1 MPRNKFYVKISRNN
15 ILAVWAA
22 VTGPVLLLHMMSWHL
37 QGNIGP
43 LSHEALTSGGDFET
57 FGDWGQNR
65 IWPRIQGQKKTYE
78 RAGKPAHH
86 WFSLVLRLKLMT

>member
-1 MPRNKFYVKISRNN
+1 VPRNKFYVKISRNN
-15 ILAVWAA
+15 ILAVLAA

-57 FGDWGQNR
+57 FGELGAKQNLAQN
-65 IWPRIQGQKKTYE
+65 PRAKK
-78 RAGKPAHH
+78 
-86 WFSLVLRLKLMT
+86 SLRKSWQASSPLV